1 MPPESEPSVGCQTL
15 VATGGYTITCL
26 PSLGSL
32 EPPFFV
38 SPISVGFSF
47 SPKHRNFR
55 IWKIINCGELSSAAE
70 DTVPWC
76 PCSEPHHVF
85 CSHRSVV
92 TWHLTFY
99 KQRHALDSYP
109 WIGKIKSR
117 PSVKYSS
124 CSKIQFP
131 RQVKCHGSDGEND
144 TFEAKFLSVV
154 ADCDHGDQYEEDEQ
168 QAQGDPDHTGHGQA
182 LCNEESHT
190 IHGFPHIIPFTSSW
204 TVTMSIPR
212 SFSALNN

>member
-1 MPPESEPSVGCQTL
+1 MVRALVPPESDPSVGCQTL

-32 EPPFFV
+32 EAPFFV
-38 SPISVGFSF
+38 SAISFGFSF
-47 SPKHRNFR
+47 SPKQRKVKNSYH
-55 IWKIINCGELSSAAE
+55 IIIGKKNNCGELSSAAQ

-85 CSHRSVV
+85 CSHRSFV

-117 PSVKYSS
+117 PSVKYSY

-131 RQVKCHGSDGEND
+131 KQVNCHGSDGEND
-144 TFEAKFLSVV
+144 TFEAEFLSVV
-154 ADCDHGDQYEEDEQ
+154 ADCDHCD
-168 QAQGDPDHTGHGQA
+168 
-182 LCNEESHT
+182 
-190 IHGFPHIIPFTSSW
+190 
-204 TVTMSIPR
+204 
-212 SFSALNN
+212 